1 MADFKV
7 FVLGCGSAKP
17 SVRHLPSC
25 QAIEYR
31 GKLMLVDC
39 GEGAQLSICRQ
50 HLNFSRLTDV
60 FISHLHGDH
69 LLGLPGLLSTLS
81 LHGKGGKVRVH
92 IFETGA
98 RLMHEI
104 LSTVGHET
112 CFEIEYD
119 ILDPNGTHVIYEDN
133 ALTVKS
139 FPLYHSVPCVGFRF
153 DEKPKPR
160 HLRGDMAKF
169 LEIPVRELAGIKAGA
184 DFVRADGTVFTND
197 RLTTPADPSASYAY
211 CSDTMFNPAVAE
223 SVRGVDLLYHEATYG
238 DELAVKGAERGH
250 STASEAAEIA
260 RLAGAK
266 RLLIGH
272 YSSRYNDTDELLQQA
287 RAVFPDTIA
296 ATEGMKIDLN

>member
-92 IFETGA
+92 IFERGA

-112 CFEIEYD
+112 SFEIEYD
-119 ILDPNGTHVIYEDN
+119 ILDPNGTHIIYEDN

-238 DELAVKGAERGH
+238 AELAVKGAERGH

-287 RAVFPDTIA
+287 RAIFPDTIA

>member
-92 IFETGA
+92 IFEKGA

-112 CFEIEYD
+112 SFEIEYD
-119 ILDPNGTHVIYEDN
+119 ILNPNGMHVIYEDN
-133 ALTVKS
+133 ALTVTS

>member
-92 IFETGA
+92 IFEKGA

-112 CFEIEYD
+112 SFEIEYD

-260 RLAGAK
+260 RLAGTK

-296 ATEGMKIDLN
+296 ATEGMKIALN

>member
-81 LHGKGGKVRVH
+81 LHGKGVKVRVH
-92 IFETGA
+92 IFEKGA

-112 CFEIEYD
+112 SFEIEYD

>member
-17 SVRHLPSC
+17 STRHLPSC

-92 IFETGA
+92 IFEKGA

-112 CFEIEYD
+112 SFEIEYD

>member
-92 IFETGA
+92 IFEKGA

-272 YSSRYNDTDELLQQA
+272 YSSRYNDTVELLQQA

>member
-92 IFETGA
+92 IFEKGA

-112 CFEIEYD
+112 SFEIEYD

-139 FPLYHSVPCVGFRF
+139 FPLYHSVPCLGFRF

-272 YSSRYNDTDELLQQA
+272 YSSRYNDTVELLQQA

>member
-92 IFETGA
+92 IFEKGA

-112 CFEIEYD
+112 SFEIEYD

>member
-92 IFETGA
+92 IFEKGA

-112 CFEIEYD
+112 SFEIEYD

-238 DELAVKGAERGH
+238 DELAVKGDERGH

-272 YSSRYNDTDELLQQA
+272 YSSRYNDTVELLQQA

>member
-92 IFETGA
+92 IFEKGA

-238 DELAVKGAERGH
+238 DELAVNGAERGH

>member
-39 GEGAQLSICRQ
+39 GEGGQLSICRQ

-92 IFETGA
+92 IFEKGA

-238 DELAVKGAERGH
+238 DELAVKGDERGH

-296 ATEGMKIDLN
+296 ATEDMKIDLN

>member
-81 LHGKGGKVRVH
+81 LHGKGGKVCVH
-92 IFETGA
+92 IFEKGA
-98 RLMHEI
+98 RLMHDI

-112 CFEIEYD
+112 SFEIEYD

-169 LEIPVRELAGIKAGA
+169 LERPVRELAGIKAGA

-223 SVRGVDLLYHEATYG
+223 SVRGVDLLNHEATYG

>member
-92 IFETGA
+92 IFEKGA

-112 CFEIEYD
+112 SFEIEYD

-169 LEIPVRELAGIKAGA
+169 LEIPVRELTGIKAGA

-238 DELAVKGAERGH
+238 DELAVKGDERGH

-272 YSSRYNDTDELLQQA
+272 YSSRYNDTVELLQQA

>member
-1 MADFKV
+1 M
-7 FVLGCGSAKP
+7 
-17 SVRHLPSC
+17 
-25 QAIEYR
+25 
-31 GKLMLVDC
+31 
-39 GEGAQLSICRQ
+39 
-50 HLNFSRLTDV
+50 
-60 FISHLHGDH
+60 
-69 LLGLPGLLSTLS
+69 
-81 LHGKGGKVRVH
+81 
-92 IFETGA
+92 
-98 RLMHEI
+98 
-104 LSTVGHET
+104 
-112 CFEIEYD
+112 
-119 ILDPNGTHVIYEDN
+119 
-133 ALTVKS
+133 
-139 FPLYHSVPCVGFRF
+139 PCVGFRF

>member
-92 IFETGA
+92 IFEKGA

-112 CFEIEYD
+112 SFEIEYD
-119 ILDPNGTHVIYEDN
+119 ILDPNGTHVIYDDN

>member
-92 IFETGA
+92 IFEKGA

-112 CFEIEYD
+112 SFEIEYD

-139 FPLYHSVPCVGFRF
+139 FPLYHSVPCLGFRF

-238 DELAVKGAERGH
+238 DELAVKGDERGH

-272 YSSRYNDTDELLQQA
+272 YSSRYNDTVELLQQA

>member
-92 IFETGA
+92 IFEKGA

-112 CFEIEYD
+112 SFEIEYD

-139 FPLYHSVPCVGFRF
+139 FPLHHSVPCVGFRF

-260 RLAGAK
+260 RMAGAK

>member
-81 LHGKGGKVRVH
+81 LHGKGGKVRIH
-92 IFETGA
+92 IFEKGA

-112 CFEIEYD
+112 SFEIEYD

>member
-92 IFETGA
+92 IFEKGA

-112 CFEIEYD
+112 SFEIEYD

-211 CSDTMFNPAVAE
+211 CSDTMLNPAVAE

-272 YSSRYNDTDELLQQA
+272 YSSRYNDTVELLQQA

>member
-39 GEGAQLSICRQ
+39 GEGAQLSICRH

-92 IFETGA
+92 IFEKGA

-112 CFEIEYD
+112 SFEIEYD

>member
-92 IFETGA
+92 IFEKGA

-238 DELAVKGAERGH
+238 DELAVKGDERGH

-272 YSSRYNDTDELLQQA
+272 YSSRYNDTVELLQQA

>member
-92 IFETGA
+92 IFEKGA

-112 CFEIEYD
+112 SFEIEYD

-272 YSSRYNDTDELLQQA
+272 YSSRYNNTDELLQQA

>member
-92 IFETGA
+92 IFEKGA

-112 CFEIEYD
+112 SFEIEYD

-296 ATEGMKIDLN
+296 ATEDMKIDLN

>member
-31 GKLMLVDC
+31 GKLMLIDC

-81 LHGKGGKVRVH
+81 LHSKGGKVRVH
-92 IFETGA
+92 IFEKGA

-112 CFEIEYD
+112 SFEIEYD

-238 DELAVKGAERGH
+238 DELAVKGDERGH

-272 YSSRYNDTDELLQQA
+272 YSSRYNDTVELLQQA

>member
-92 IFETGA
+92 IFEKGA

-112 CFEIEYD
+112 SFEIEYD

-139 FPLYHSVPCVGFRF
+139 FPLYHSVPCLGFRF

-160 HLRGDMAKF
+160 HLRGDMEKF

-272 YSSRYNDTDELLQQA
+272 YSSRYNDTVELLQQA

>member
-92 IFETGA
+92 IFEKGA

-112 CFEIEYD
+112 SFEIEYD

-184 DFVRADGTVFTND
+184 DFVRADGTIFTND

-238 DELAVKGAERGH
+238 DELAVKGVERGH

>member
-92 IFETGA
+92 IFEKGA

-112 CFEIEYD
+112 SFEIEYD

-139 FPLYHSVPCVGFRF
+139 FPLYHSVPCLGFRF

-296 ATEGMKIDLN
+296 ATEGMKIDFN

>member
-92 IFETGA
+92 IFEKGA

-112 CFEIEYD
+112 SFEIEYD

-238 DELAVKGAERGH
+238 DELAVKGDERGH

>member
-81 LHGKGGKVRVH
+81 LHSKGGKVRVH
-92 IFETGA
+92 IFEKGA

-112 CFEIEYD
+112 SFEIEYD

-272 YSSRYNDTDELLQQA
+272 YSSRYNDTVELLQQA

>member
-92 IFETGA
+92 IFEKGA

-238 DELAVKGAERGH
+238 DELAVKGDERGH

>member
-92 IFETGA
+92 IFEKGA

-112 CFEIEYD
+112 SFEIEYD

-272 YSSRYNDTDELLQQA
+272 YSSRYNDTVELLQQA

-296 ATEGMKIDLN
+296 ATEGMKIALN

>member
-92 IFETGA
+92 IFEKGA

-112 CFEIEYD
+112 SFEIEYD

-139 FPLYHSVPCVGFRF
+139 FPLYHSVPCLGFRF

-296 ATEGMKIDLN
+296 ATEDMKIDLN

>member
-50 HLNFSRLTDV
+50 HLNFSRLTDM

-92 IFETGA
+92 IFEKGA

-112 CFEIEYD
+112 SFEIEYD

-296 ATEGMKIDLN
+296 ATEGMKIALN